1 MPHRSAAIASVPHL
15 RTVVSRARQR
25 AAAELLAHLV
35 VALAFASV
43 LLLAVSASFAGL
55 LPAPTPV
62 PAFEA
67 WSLMRTSATLQIGVG
82 VLATALAALAKAAGC
97 GSHPDRWCIVA
108 ALSAAGGAL
117 LLVAPPV

>member
-1 MPHRSAAIASVPHL
+1 MPLRSVAIASGL
-15 RTVVSRARQR
+15 RTPAARARQR
-25 AAAELLAHLV
+25 AVAEVLAHLV

-67 WSLMRTSATLQIGVG
+67 WSLMRTSATLQIGVA
-82 VLATALAALAKAAGC
+82 VLATALAAAAKAGGC

-108 ALSAAGGAL
+108 ALGAAGGAV